1 MDGRATVAI
10 LVAEG
15 ELLSFASVGAALSH
29 ARALQPGSRVGIATG
44 SEPEARAV
52 ADRLRAGAEPGQV
65 LVSDPAR
72 WAERDGHAFREIGA
86 LELGAGRGPVHAWE
100 FLWAEPAPRT
110 RVRLCGELA
119 LEIDGE
125 RRVPPGGQAASL
137 LGFLLASP
145 ERAADRAELIEVL
158 WPAPRASRPA
168 DGAAPDPVAPAPGA
182 RAGGARGPRAP
193 PAAAARAGLDGH
205 RRGDGRARG
214 GARRRR
220 RPSAGSTRARTRAR
234 RSACCSP
241 ASSPASTTTGSTP
254 GGWSSKSSSSRRSS
268 GSRVPPSVSGAPSS
282 APRSVPVASSWPARR
297 SVRRAIAS

>member
-15 ELLSFASVGAALSH
+15 EPLGFASVGAALSH
-29 ARALQPGSRVGIATG
+29 ARALQPGSRVGVATG
-44 SEPEARAV
+44 DEPEARAV
-52 ADRLRAGAEPGQV
+52 ADRLRTGAEPGQV

-86 LELGAGRGPVHAWE
+86 LEPGAGGGPVHAWE

-158 WPAPRASRPA
+158 WPHRAPRDPHTALRPILSRLRRALGPAALEGRERLRLRLPEPVWTDIDEATDALVAARAAAKAERWERDARARERGARPA
-168 DGAAPDPVAPAPGA
+168 AARLPPRYRRRLGA
-182 RAGGARGPRAP
+182 RPAAGARRARARGARVDRARLPRSRGRRARRRAACRSRARGPLA
-193 PAAAARAGLDGH
+193 
-205 RRGDGRARG
+205 
-214 GARRRR
+214 
-220 RPSAGSTRARTRAR
+220 
-234 RSACCSP
+234 
-241 ASSPASTTTGSTP
+241 
-254 GGWSSKSSSSRRSS
+254 
-268 GSRVPPSVSGAPSS
+268 VP
-282 APRSVPVASSWPARR
+282 
-297 SVRRAIAS
+297 